1 MTGSSNQLL
10 VLKAHFQNFQ
20 AFSEGCSPNRW
31 RNLKC
36 KRWNTLTSPSEW
48 SCHFSW
54 KQEWMRIFQD
64 GCMTWIQQIRNCYPD
79 VVFLVQACR
88 LLSSLH
94 VNTEKDNL
102 EFIHVCTDSFEII
115 LQTASSPPAHSFW
128 NQAHTFDISK
138 KKKKKVSDY
147 IHQGETISH
156 PGGPCQYIEIP
167 TICHCCEIKLE
178 VLID

>member
-31 RNLKC
+31 RNWIC
-36 KRWNTLTSPSEW
+36 KHWNTLTSPSEW

-54 KQEWMRIFQD
+54 KQEWRRIFQD

-138 KKKKKVSDY
+138 KNIYKFLTTSTR
-147 IHQGETISH
+147 E
-156 PGGPCQYIEIP
+156 
-167 TICHCCEIKLE
+167 KLF
-178 VLID
+178 LILVVPASILKSQRFVIAVK